1 MRRMDRAR
9 KVHKDHISAVLDLDY
24 SPTGQSFVTG
34 AYDRSVRIYPT
45 DGGHSSEIYHTKRM
59 QRIFV
64 VNWSADAKYILSGSD
79 EMNIRLWKAD
89 ASEHLGTKS
98 ARQQASYKYDKA
110 LKERFKHHPEIR
122 RIARSVAIL
131 RLPSLCHCCPSRIL
145 AILVH
150 HVETK
155 ATSANH
161 QVELGLRAPQASPC
175 AQRNLLSTKAK
186 A

>member
-9 KVHKDHISAVLDLDY
+9 KVHKDHVSAVLDLDY

-34 AYDRSVRIYPT
+34 AYDRSVRIYPA

-98 ARQQASYKYDKA
+98 ARQQASYKYDQA

-122 RIARSVAIL
+122 RIARYTRLSCFCHLCVCWPCMSCAPMIL
-131 RLPSLCHCCPSRIL
+131 
-145 AILVH
+145 
-150 HVETK
+150 
-155 ATSANH
+155 
-161 QVELGLRAPQASPC
+161 LGPRVD
-175 AQRNLLSTKAK
+175 RNQGR
-186 A
+186 